1 MRNLFIQVE
10 QPFATWIADL
20 AAVVAS
26 PERVLDVVVAVLEA
40 GERHEVFVPVTAPL
54 IGYERARDGDLG
66 ARLRRT
72 FTDMLTVDAFAFTG
86 AAMLPDHASS
96 SHVTA
101 KLAMYDTDDRLVERV
116 VADLSVP
123 LRESEPVT
131 GSLGEGF
138 TRPFPPVRITGP
150 KLVYMPARDGY
161 ALASPARSTAIR
173 IALHSD
179 LWFPFVFGS
188 AHPLADH
195 QRMFD
200 NRALASRHTP
210 RLNAFLQDVSRAV
223 VSAGGRFSVDDDE
236 TGGNARNWLDE
247 QGIHLDAPAPVLMPP
262 EALDAE
268 WY

>member
-26 PERVLDVVVAVLEA
+26 PERVLDVVIAVLEA
-40 GERHEVFVPVTAPL
+40 GDRHEVFVPVTAPL

-116 VADLSVP
+116 VGPSN
-123 LRESEPVT
+123 E
-131 GSLGEGF
+131 LGEQWL
-138 TRPFPPVRITGP
+138 RVIDPPRG
-150 KLVYMPARDGY
+150 D
-161 ALASPARSTAIR
+161 
-173 IALHSD
+173 
-179 LWFPFVFGS
+179 
-188 AHPLADH
+188 AH
-195 QRMFD
+195 R
-200 NRALASRHTP
+200 NRAMCLVRCSRP
-210 RLNAFLQDVSRAV
+210 RNV
-223 VSAGGRFSVDDDE
+223 
-236 TGGNARNWLDE
+236 TAR
-247 QGIHLDAPAPVLMPP
+247 
-262 EALDAE
+262 
-268 WY
+268 

>member
-10 QPFATWIADL
+10 QPFATWVAELD
-20 AAVVAS
+20 AVVAS
-26 PERVLDVVVAVLEA
+26 PERALDVVVAVLEA
-40 GERHEVFVPVTAPL
+40 GERHEVFVPVAAPL

-66 ARLRRT
+66 TGLRRI
-72 FTDMLTVDAFAFTG
+72 FTDTLSVDAFAFTG

-101 KLAMYDTDDRLVERV
+101 KLVMYDASGHLVERW
-116 VADLSVP
+116 VADVGVL
-123 LRESEPVT
+123 LRDTEPVP

-150 KLVYMPARDGY
+150 KLAYTRARDGY
-161 ALASPARSTAIR
+161 ALTSPARSTAIR

-179 LWFPFVFGS
+179 IWFPFVFGS

-223 VSAGGRFSVDDDE
+223 VSAGGRFFVDDDE
-236 TGGNARNWLDE
+236 TGGNARTWLDE
-247 QGIHLDAPAPVLMPP
+247 QGIHLEAPAPVLMPR

>member
-10 QPFATWIADL
+10 QPFATWVADL

-40 GERHEVFVPVTAPL
+40 GERHEVFVPVAAPL

-66 ARLRRT
+66 AWLRERFAET
-72 FTDMLTVDAFAFTG
+72 LTVDAFAFTG
-86 AAMLPDHASS
+86 AAMLPDHPSS

-101 KLAMYDTDDRLVERV
+101 KLAMYDASDHRVERV
-116 VADLSVP
+116 VANVGVP
-123 LRESEPVT
+123 LRESEPVP

-138 TRPFPPVRITGP
+138 SRPFPPVRITGP
-150 KLVYMPARDGY
+150 KLAYTRARDGY
-161 ALASPARSTAIR
+161 ALTSPARSTAIR

-179 LWFPFVFGS
+179 IWFPFVFGS

-210 RLNAFLQDVSRAV
+210 RLNAFLQEVAQAVRA
-223 VSAGGRFSVDDDE
+223 AGGAFAVDEDE
-236 TGGNARNWLDE
+236 TGGNARTWLDE
-247 QGIHLDAPAPVLMPP
+247 QGIHLDAPAPGLMPP